1 MAARSL
7 STGTISFGLV
17 TVPVRIYP
25 AVRQS
30 AGLSFHLLHAK
41 DNVRLKQQYV
51 CPEDE
56 EIVERSEM
64 VKGFE
69 YKKGQYV
76 VFTDEE
82 LKALDEKAT
91 NGLEITEFL
100 PRDAVDAVYF
110 EKTYYLG
117 PDKGGEKGYALL
129 AQAMATAD
137 EIALAKYAARGK
149 SYLVL
154 IRSTGDRLF
163 MQQLYHSDEV
173 RDLGEVPV
181 ESRRNN
187 EAEVKLARQLI
198 EQISG
203 DTFHPEKYEDDVR
216 MRIEKLI
223 AQKLKGKD
231 ITAATPSERPPAP
244 VIDLM
249 EALKA
254 SLGTRGRAGGKSA
267 PRRGPASVRTM
278 PARAAASPARI
289 SAPRARASAGRKK

>member
-1 MAARSL
+1 
-7 STGTISFGLV
+7 
-17 TVPVRIYP
+17 
-25 AVRQS
+25 
-30 AGLSFHLLHAK
+30 
-41 DNVRLKQQYV
+41 
-51 CPEDE
+51 
-56 EIVERSEM
+56 
-64 VKGFE
+64 
-69 YKKGQYV
+69 
-76 VFTDEE
+76 
-82 LKALDEKAT
+82 
-91 NGLEITEFL
+91 
-100 PRDAVDAVYF
+100 VYF

-198 EQISG
+198 EQISS
-203 DTFHPEKYEDDVR
+203 DTFHPEKYEDEVR

-254 SLGTRGRAGGKSA
+254 SLGTRAGGKGA
-267 PRRGPASVRTM
+267 PGRGPASVRTM
-278 PARAAASPARI
+278 PARAAASPSRV
-289 SAPRARASAGRKK
+289 SAPRARAAGGRKK

>member
-1 MAARSL
+1 MAARSIA
-7 STGTISFGLV
+7 TATISFGLV

-30 AGLSFHLLHAK
+30 AGLSFHLLHDK
-41 DNVRLKQQYV
+41 DNVRLKQQYI

-56 EIVERSEM
+56 EIVPRSEM

-76 VFTDEE
+76 VFTDKE

-100 PRDAVDAVYF
+100 PKDAVDAVYF

-181 ESRRNN
+181 ESRRNR

-198 EQISG
+198 EQIRS
-203 DTFHPEKYEDDVR
+203 DTFHPEKYEDEVR
-216 MRIEKLI
+216 QRIEKLI

-254 SLGTRGRAGGKSA
+254 SLGTRGRASGKSA

-278 PARAAASPARI
+278 PARAAASPARV
-289 SAPRARASAGRKK
+289 SAPRARAAGGRKK